1 MKKNSYIG
9 ISFIIL
15 LFGIWTV
22 KELTERFK
30 ENSLE
35 KLSKVP
41 NFELTDHNGKKISN
55 KSFEGKVTE
64 GAENDA
70 FRNKN

>member
-9 ISFIIL
+9 ISFIVL

-30 ENSLE
+30 DSGLE
-35 KLSKVP
+35 KLTKVP
-41 NFELTDHNGKKISN
+41 TFELTDQNNNKISD
-55 KSFEGKVTE
+55 KSYLGKVYVVE
-64 GAENDA
+64 FFFAN
-70 FRNKN
+70 